1 MINPPTI
8 EEYRE
13 ISDKFNII
21 ERNKAKNYS
30 GKSLISVITVT
41 KNSQDTVEQT
51 ILSVINQNCKN
62 VEHIIVDGG
71 STDNTL
77 DIIAKYRHD
86 ISICIS
92 ESDEGISDAFNKG
105 IIICNGDIVAI
116 INSDDWYEPNVFNK
130 VLEEFSR
137 QDVDIIHGKM
147 KRWLKND
154 EYEISE
160 SDDRDLITDS
170 TINHP
175 TVFARRTLYER
186 IGLFRLDFK
195 VAMDYEW
202 LLRAKIKADAR
213 FFCIDS
219 CLANMRIS
227 GISSKRWQKANKEVL
242 LAKNLYSK
250 NIGNYSYYY
259 YKLIKS
265 FIALQISK
273 VGLKGLIKFY
283 RRNFAL
289 VRKETF

>member
-1 MINPPTI
+1 MINLPTI

-21 ERNKAKNYS
+21 ERNETKDCS
-30 GKSLISVITVT
+30 GKSLISVITIT

-77 DIIAKYRHD
+77 DIIAKYKHD

-105 IIICNGDIVAI
+105 ISICSGDIVAI

-147 KRWLKND
+147 KRWLK
-154 EYEISE
+154 
-160 SDDRDLITDS
+160 
-170 TINHP
+170 
-175 TVFARRTLYER
+175 
-186 IGLFRLDFK
+186 
-195 VAMDYEW
+195 
-202 LLRAKIKADAR
+202 
-213 FFCIDS
+213 
-219 CLANMRIS
+219 
-227 GISSKRWQKANKEVL
+227 KR
-242 LAKNLYSK
+242 
-250 NIGNYSYYY
+250 
-259 YKLIKS
+259 
-265 FIALQISK
+265 
-273 VGLKGLIKFY
+273 
-283 RRNFAL
+283 
-289 VRKETF
+289 